1 MNSTFSLF
9 AFTFILTS
17 QNLTLLGEDTTI
29 SKQSEIIISRIKNPI
44 SIIALTEDKAMAS
57 HISINLKERRVY
69 VYQNSE
75 VIKSY
80 KVAIGKKGWETPKGN
95 FAVMEMVENPQWKNP
110 WNGRISAAG
119 PNSPLGERWIAF
131 SQQDGKYVG
140 FHGTAGEHS
149 MGKAVSHGCVRMRNQ
164 DVKEL
169 YEVVSLG
176 IPVVVQ

>member
-80 KVAIGKKGWETPKGN
+80 KVAIGKKGWETP
-95 FAVMEMVENPQWKNP
+95 
-110 WNGRISAAG
+110 
-119 PNSPLGERWIAF
+119 
-131 SQQDGKYVG
+131 
-140 FHGTAGEHS
+140 
-149 MGKAVSHGCVRMRNQ
+149 
-164 DVKEL
+164 
-169 YEVVSLG
+169 
-176 IPVVVQ
+176 